1 MATTKKSV
9 KPKSETVK
17 FGKFELPI
25 NDPNLVRESYYE
37 DNNNV
42 LETVAYAILNQ
53 LPIFVIGDTGCVD
66 KETEYLTTEGWKKIS
81 DYNNED
87 IATYT
92 KEGNMF
98 FEKPEMFI
106 EKKATT
112 WYQFKTKY
120 GLNQKLSGE
129 HRVVYITSK
138 GNLQE
143 KSMNSVYDNQT
154 NTINGFKGKF
164 ITTFNYSG
172 DTKLPYDDDYIRL
185 LVAVSADGSYNHS
198 SWRINIKKQRKINRL
213 EYLLDSCDIKY
224 KRTYSPTTE
233 QFSYYFKLNDGFRE
247 FPKSW
252 YKLNKEQRK
261 IICSE
266 ILLWNG
272 NTKNTYYS
280 NIKSN
285 ANFIQFIFSSCGYR
299 ASILEDNHRE
309 NTNYI
314 VTRTKRVL
322 TSMMGRGDSK
332 PKITRT
338 EPKENEYKYC
348 FRTSTSYW
356 IARRG
361 DRIFITGNCG
371 KSALFRHIAD
381 VTGNK
386 ITRVSLNG
394 GITTDELVGHTA
406 LTAVDGQ
413 VITDFKQNILP
424 DCLEKGEWLFV
435 DELPAA
441 VPEVNFIFHELLDDE
456 RQITL
461 LDSSP
466 MKKIN
471 WGEGF
476 QFFAAGNPP
485 TGGYIGNN
493 DLNIA
498 LKSRFPITIDLEYPN
513 DSRIIQKMFGF
524 SSGVADKIHQ
534 VAINCRNIYR
544 KGESSYPCGT
554 RDVINWAR
562 NFKAFDSIKKS
573 FEITILHKFNPGTE
587 KESAAFAF
595 ETIFP
600 DNKIK
605 SSTKLASNEDA
616 LRDEIDNLESELSSK
631 DTEIEELRNTSSND
645 KSVIKDLES
654 EVEILQE
661 KASEHEEL
669 FNSDMKDKLTSI
681 LNRANTNKDKYVK
694 QIKRLEEEIKQLK
707 TEKEFKL

>member
-1 MATTKKSV
+1 
-9 KPKSETVK
+9 
-17 FGKFELPI
+17 
-25 NDPNLVRESYYE
+25 
-37 DNNNV
+37 
-42 LETVAYAILNQ
+42 
-53 LPIFVIGDTGCVD
+53 
-66 KETEYLTTEGWKKIS
+66 
-81 DYNNED
+81 
-87 IATYT
+87 
-92 KEGNMF
+92 
-98 FEKPEMFI
+98 
-106 EKKATT
+106 
-112 WYQFKTKY
+112 
-120 GLNQKLSGE
+120 
-129 HRVVYITSK
+129 
-138 GNLQE
+138 
-143 KSMNSVYDNQT
+143 
-154 NTINGFKGKF
+154 
-164 ITTFNYSG
+164 
-172 DTKLPYDDDYIRL
+172 
-185 LVAVSADGSYNHS
+185 
-198 SWRINIKKQRKINRL
+198 
-213 EYLLDSCDIKY
+213 
-224 KRTYSPTTE
+224 
-233 QFSYYFKLNDGFRE
+233 
-247 FPKSW
+247 
-252 YKLNKEQRK
+252 
-261 IICSE
+261 
-266 ILLWNG
+266 
-272 NTKNTYYS
+272 
-280 NIKSN
+280 
-285 ANFIQFIFSSCGYR
+285 
-299 ASILEDNHRE
+299 
-309 NTNYI
+309 
-314 VTRTKRVL
+314 
-322 TSMMGRGDSK
+322 
-332 PKITRT
+332 
-338 EPKENEYKYC
+338 
-348 FRTSTSYW
+348 
-356 IARRG
+356 
-361 DRIFITGNCG
+361 
-371 KSALFRHIAD
+371 
-381 VTGNK
+381 
-386 ITRVSLNG
+386 
-394 GITTDELVGHTA
+394 
-406 LTAVDGQ
+406 
-413 VITDFKQNILP
+413 
-424 DCLEKGEWLFV
+424 
-435 DELPAA
+435 
-441 VPEVNFIFHELLDDE
+441 
-456 RQITL
+456 
-461 LDSSP
+461 